1 MNLRVIKFFF
11 GEALISLRQ
20 NIVMSIISVMTISIA
35 LILLATFV
43 MLFIDMNSAL
53 GNVSRN
59 LNIVAY
65 LDKDISSTGI
75 TKVEEQLA
83 LIGGIQ
89 SFTFVSKDDA
99 WQRLKSKFKYQEDI
113 VSLVVGNPLPDSY
126 IIRLHKIDDVEKVS
140 RELGLIEG
148 VKDVRYGRSMV
159 TKIRKFVQIFNVVAI
174 SVVGL
179 LLLATFLITINTIN
193 LTILSKRNEVQI
205 MKLVGATNSFIKWS
219 FLIEGFVLG
228 IVGAMIAAVV
238 SSILFHF
245 VNVKVQN
252 AFPFIGAFTQGMSIV
267 TLDIILIGLGT
278 LIGVAGSF
286 ISIHNLLRGILK
298 K

>member
-20 NIVMSIISVMTISIA
+20 NMVMSIISVMTISIS
-35 LILLATFV
+35 LILLATFM

-59 LNIVAY
+59 LNVVAY
-65 LDKDISSTGI
+65 LDKDITSAGI
-75 TKVEEQLA
+75 SKVEEQLA
-83 LIGGIQ
+83 SIGGIH

-99 WQRLKSKFKYQEDI
+99 WQRLKSKFRYQEDI
-113 VSLVVGNPLPDSY
+113 VTLVVGNPLPDSY
-126 IIRLHKIDDVEKVS
+126 IIRLNKIDDIEKIT
-140 RELGLIEG
+140 RDLGLIEG

-159 TKIRKFVQIFNVVAI
+159 TKLRKFVQIFNIVAI
-174 SVVGL
+174 SVVGF

-193 LTILSKRNEVQI
+193 LTILSKRSEVQI

-219 FLIEGFVLG
+219 FLIEGFILG
-228 IVGAMIAAVV
+228 IAGALIATIV
-238 SSILFHF
+238 SSLLFHF
-245 VNVKVQN
+245 VNVKIQD
-252 AFPFIGAFTQGMSIV
+252 AFPFIGVFTQGLDIM
-267 TLDIILIGLGT
+267 TLDIILLGLGT

-286 ISIHNLLRGILK
+286 FSIHNLLRGILK